1 MTYVYNTFIFN
12 PLGQLFCFFLQE
24 SGISVEEL
32 SFPLNLQREGEVSL
46 LVLCMLGNFSLFCC
60 CLLTFFIININ
71 KKNILGTPSECQ
83 TVNVQHHQSVKLFM
97 SKLFAKGYQQTTKIA
112 TSMESQ

>member
-1 MTYVYNTFIFN
+1 MTYVYYTFIFN

-24 SGISVEEL
+24 SGISVEKL

-46 LVLCMLGNFSLFCC
+46 LIFCMQGNFSLFCC

-71 KKNILGTPSECQ
+71 KKILLGTPSECQ
-83 TVNVQHHQSVKLFM
+83 TVM
-97 SKLFAKGYQQTTKIA
+97 SKLFAKGYQQTTKFA